1 MTATAP
7 AVVVP
12 RRTGLH
18 LNRHIWAG
26 IVFITFG
33 VLDIV
38 GFGLASRKGDARFL
52 LALPGSSSVHLSPLN
67 LPAGSTAIVA
77 GVLTI
82 VAGALW
88 LLVDLGRGARRA
100 VIVGV
105 LFLFIMSFLCWS
117 DAGKSLSLVGL
128 LQRTVEQSIPL
139 VFGAMSGVLC
149 ERSGVINIAI
159 EGQLLLGAFAAA
171 IVASASG
178 SLWLGVIAGAA
189 AGALLGAILAVFAI
203 KYLVDQIVVGVVLNV
218 FATGLTGYLYDRV
231 MIPYQNTLNSPST
244 FRQINIPGLSRIPIV
259 GPVLFEGTIFL
270 YLAFAIVI
278 LLQVGLFRTR
288 WGLRVRAVGEHP
300 VAAETVGIRVLFT
313 RYRNVILGG
322 LVAGIGGAYLSIG
335 SVGPFGKNISSGKGF
350 IALAAM
356 IFGRWTP
363 IGAVGAA
370 LLFGFTDAVQ
380 NILSILGTSIPSD
393 FLLMAPY
400 VATIIV
406 VAGVVGRVRAPKAD
420 GKPYI
425 KT

>member
-1 MTATAP
+1 MTAAVPAMTA
-7 AVVVP
+7 
-12 RRTGLH
+12 RGRTRLR
-18 LNRHIWAG
+18 LSRHTWAG
-26 IVFITFG
+26 IVFIVFAI
-33 VLDIV
+33 LDIV
-38 GFGLASRKGDARFL
+38 GFGVAARKGDAEFQL
-52 LALPGSSSVHLSPLN
+52 VLPGASVHLSPLH
-67 LPAGSTAIVA
+67 LPAGTTAIIA
-77 GVLTI
+77 GALTL
-82 VAGALW
+82 AFAALW
-88 LLVDLGRGARRA
+88 LLRDLGKGAQRG
-100 VIVGV
+100 VVVTV
-105 LFLFIMSFLCWS
+105 LFLFILSFLCWS
-117 DAGKSLSLVGL
+117 GAGKSLNLVGL
-128 LQRTVEQSIPL
+128 LQQTVERSIPL
-139 VFGAMSGVLC
+139 VFGAMAGVLC

-178 SLWLGVIAGAA
+178 SLWLGILAGAG
-189 AGALLGAILAVFAI
+189 AGALLGAILAVFSI

-231 MIPYQNTLNSPST
+231 MIPYQNTLNSPNT
-244 FRQINIPGLSRIPIV
+244 FRNIDIPGLSRIPIL

-270 YLAFAIVI
+270 YLAYAAVI
-278 LLQVGLFRTR
+278 LIQIGLFRTR

-300 VAAETVGIRVLFT
+300 IAAETVGIRVLYT

-322 LVAGIGGAYLSIG
+322 VVAGIGGAYLTIG
-335 SVGPFGKNISSGKGF
+335 SVGPFGKDISSGKGF
-350 IALAAM
+350 ISLAAM

-370 LLFGFTDAVQ
+370 LLFGFTDALQ

-420 GKPYI
+420 GQPYI